1 MFFFCFFKPDKM
13 KTTKRS
19 RSKKGQPTEPAI
31 NKKGKISKISS
42 IDQQEENIQNQMIEK
57 GKDAVEKLFNA
68 KTIVINDDA
77 VQNQFSD
84 NKSALIKSEALSYD
98 EAHCN
103 ESDDTE
109 DENWD
114 KTNRLLDN
122 EGQPLVNLPVQFK
135 SPAPIS
141 VIPTIRLLPRISRRN
156 FAPSTVN
163 DASNVVVGGLT
174 LSTQTGN
181 NLRSKNVN
189 NENLGIGGSI
199 MALQSAISDLT
210 DGAQK
215 LETVQRSLELAN
227 KELSEKQHEKDVA
240 IEALK
245 KGGEKLSMQ
254 SNIIEKLRSKEEESD
269 SLIRKQN
276 EQIEELK
283 SELERALSAKNETEH
298 TTQTETIKT
307 LKTEKLN
314 LLIKLTTAKSDL
326 DSKAHKLKIIERS
339 YEAAKKESAE
349 LPQKN
354 LKIQELK
361 NKIKKLSTQNQQQ
374 SNTVKSLE
382 AKEKEADL
390 LLKKQNEQIEELK
403 RELEWSKKSLSAKD
417 EMERTRTEAF
427 LKSTLPQGKLLIELA
442 CTKIDLEAT
451 KKGLN
456 EKLQE
461 KEVTIEKLKNECETL
476 SKRIGSF

>member
-1 MFFFCFFKPDKM
+1 M

-77 VQNQFSD
+77 VQNQFSV

-163 DASNVVVGGLT
+163 DASNVVVGDLT
-174 LSTQTGN
+174 LSTQTVN

-227 KELSEKQHEKDVA
+227 KELTEKQHEKDVA

-374 SNTVKSLE
+374 SNTVKIW
-382 AKEKEADL
+382 KP
-390 LLKKQNEQIEELK
+390 KKKK
-403 RELEWSKKSLSAKD
+403 RICC
-417 EMERTRTEAF
+417 
-427 LKSTLPQGKLLIELA
+427 LKSKM
-442 CTKIDLEAT
+442 
-451 KKGLN
+451 N
-456 EKLQE
+456 
-461 KEVTIEKLKNECETL
+461 KLKNSNASWNGRKNHFQPKMKWSAHERRPFLNRLYHKGNCSL
-476 SKRIGSF
+476 NWHVQKLIWKPQKKG